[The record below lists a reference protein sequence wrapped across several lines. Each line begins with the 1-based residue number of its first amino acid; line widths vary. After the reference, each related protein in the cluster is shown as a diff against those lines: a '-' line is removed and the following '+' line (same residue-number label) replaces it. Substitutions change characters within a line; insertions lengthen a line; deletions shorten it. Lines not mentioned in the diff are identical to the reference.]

1 MAISSPHDYVF
12 KRSNT
17 TKIATFD
24 CYISFYAQ
32 LQYFVVLVWL
42 SHWPAHVYISRDWF
56 CDTFDDD
63 IASHSIYIARHF
75 GSFKDLFE
83 TLKRLFR
90 KGGTMIHKLVKN
102 IYPKALNIK
111 YLFYF
116 FKTVISSFLE
126 VESMDMKR

>member
-1 MAISSPHDYVF
+1 MFTSQEIGFVIPFMIILLAVLYILPDTLVVF
-12 KRSNT
+12 KDS
-17 TKIATFD
+17 
-24 CYISFYAQ
+24 
-32 LQYFVVLVWL
+32 
-42 SHWPAHVYISRDWF
+42 
-56 CDTFDDD
+56 
-63 IASHSIYIARHF
+63 
-75 GSFKDLFE
+75 FE

-102 IYPKALNIK
+102 IYHKALNIK